1 MDKNDDPKAL
11 ASSIRNTR
19 QVEGLLRQFLST
31 DGPKGATSDYK
42 RGWARNFGRATGQHS
57 GSLSTSADGLPEC
70 VGCKVCD
77 CTCDDAGCW
86 CHRPDDSG
94 LTGGAP

>member
-11 ASSIRNTR
+11 AKSIRNTR
-19 QVEGLLRQFLST
+19 ETEGLLRQFLSV
-31 DGPKGATSDYK
+31 DGPKGATDDYK

-57 GSLSTSADGLPEC
+57 GALPEKPGC
-70 VGCKVCD
+70 VGCKACD

-94 LTGGAP
+94 LTGGEK